1 MMFIQEAEQA
11 REEKEAALEELKLA
25 QEMVEE
31 MINSQNNNQSDDKL
45 LEVLNQFS
53 DKLLKVL
60 N

>member
-1 MMFIQEAEQA
+1 MFIQEAEQA